1 MNICLLFDCRTDKV
15 DETLN
20 IVSSTI
26 AKLCT
31 RGNRFDLKWTEGSIV
46 EEYQVRQVMNGYEG
60 NEWNC
65 KEDVFGVYSA
75 FTTPLL
81 RYEGTTRQYSLY
93 S

>member
-1 MNICLLFDCRTDKV
+1 
-15 DETLN
+15 
-20 IVSSTI
+20 
-26 AKLCT
+26 
-31 RGNRFDLKWTEGSIV
+31 
-46 EEYQVRQVMNGYEG
+46 MNGYEG